1 MTLKIRIL
9 QFLTTFT
16 QLTARLKNFLR
27 GWLLVLGLKEGLVE
41 CATVCVKSE
50 VILEH
55 YCEAKMNFTVN
66 YEKAIL
72 SHSHLP
78 PVLLHSLLQKDIY
91 PSMLFFFTC
100 KYYTCTNITKR
111 GLHWPSF
118 KLSITVTVH
127 QRTTLGWE
135 PHFYLQ
141 KSVIP
146 TVILPEVVIRI
157 S

>member
-1 MTLKIRIL
+1 MT
-9 QFLTTFT
+9 FFESFT
-16 QLTARLKNFLR
+16 QLTPRLYNFLR
-27 GWLLVLGLKEGLVE
+27 LWLLVLGLKEGLVE

-91 PSMLFFFTC
+91 PL
-100 KYYTCTNITKR
+100 Y
-111 GLHWPSF
+111 
-118 KLSITVTVH
+118 
-127 QRTTLGWE
+127 
-135 PHFYLQ
+135 
-141 KSVIP
+141 
-146 TVILPEVVIRI
+146 VILFHLQILYLHKYNKAWFALAIIQTINYCNCAPKNHSGLRTALLSAKIP
-157 S
+157 